1 MGLLDSILGGQTN
14 PGDDPGRTNPLLGVL
29 TGLLAQSG
37 GLQGLLNKFT
47 QAGHGDKA
55 TSWVSPGENQSI
67 SPDQVRQV
75 IGPDQVSAI
84 ATKLGVD
91 PAQASQ
97 LLAKFLPTAVDK
109 LTPNGQVDP
118 NADHP
123 SSLAG
128 LLPSLLQSFGSGSF
142 GQILQT
148 PTEDEAPAP

>member
-1 MGLLDSILGGQTN
+1 MGLFDSILGGQTN
-14 PGDDPGRTNPLLGVL
+14 PGNDPGRTSPLLTIL
-29 TGLLAQSG
+29 MGLLAQSG

-55 TSWVSPGENQSI
+55 ASWVSTGENQPI
-67 SPDQVRQV
+67 SPGQVQQA

-84 ATKLGVD
+84 ASKLGVD
-91 PAQASQ
+91 LALASQ

-118 NADHP
+118 NADHS

-128 LLPSLLQSFGSGSF
+128 MLPSLLQSFGGGSF
-142 GQILQT
+142 GNILQT
-148 PTEDEAPAP
+148 PAEDEKPAG